1 MEPLMRPDFMRY
13 VLSIAAVISLLLL
26 SGWVLLPFMAAGVWS
41 AMIVVATWPILLRL
55 EKFFGGRRIPAAAV
69 MTLGILCLLVVPLWV
84 AITTVAEHSG
94 TVVSLAR
101 QLAEGGL
108 PLAPAWLDRVP
119 FVGARLVD
127 FWNEVAAIGAAESI
141 QKYVLPHLSGSGQW
155 LLGQIGGVGGVLI
168 QFLLMTI
175 LAGVM
180 YANGE
185 LAAELLGKIGRRI
198 GGDRG
203 LAAVVLSAKAIRS
216 VALGVGL
223 TAVIQSLLGTLG
235 LMIAGI
241 PHPAILGALM
251 LFLCIAQ
258 IGPSLVLVPAVVWM
272 FWRGEELP
280 WAIFLAVWSTFVIT
294 IDNFLRPMLIRRG
307 ADLPLI
313 LILVGVIGGLLTFG
327 LIGIFVGPVVLAVT
341 YTLMMAWTNEE
352 LPEAMH
358 EDLPESLAN
367 PLQNVEPGLDQ
378 KDSR

>member
-1 MEPLMRPDFMRY
+1 MRPDFMRY
-13 VLSIAAVISLLLL
+13 VLSIAAVTCLLLL

-55 EKFFGGRRIPAAAV
+55 ERLFGGRRIPAAGV
-69 MTLGILCLLVVPLWV
+69 MTLGILCLLLAPLWV

-94 TVVSLAR
+94 TVVQMAR
-101 QLAEGGL
+101 QLAEDGL

-119 FVGARLVD
+119 VVGSRLAG
-127 FWNEVAAIGAAESI
+127 FWNDAAAIGAAESI

-155 LLGQIGGVGGVLI
+155 LLGQIGGAGGVLI

-175 LAGVM
+175 LAAVM

-185 LAAELLGKIGRRI
+185 LAAELLGKLGRRI
-198 GGDRG
+198 GGERG

-223 TAVIQSLLGTLG
+223 TALIQSLLGTIG
-235 LMIAGI
+235 LAIAGI
-241 PHPAILGALM
+241 PHPALLGALM
-251 LFLCIAQ
+251 LFLCVAQ
-258 IGPSLVLVPAVVWM
+258 VGPSPVLIPAVIWM
-272 FWRGEELP
+272 FWKGEELP

-294 IDNFLRPMLIRRG
+294 VDNFLRPVLIRRG

-358 EDLPESLAN
+358 EQLPHEVAGSPQNSES
-367 PLQNVEPGLDQ
+367 VSDQ